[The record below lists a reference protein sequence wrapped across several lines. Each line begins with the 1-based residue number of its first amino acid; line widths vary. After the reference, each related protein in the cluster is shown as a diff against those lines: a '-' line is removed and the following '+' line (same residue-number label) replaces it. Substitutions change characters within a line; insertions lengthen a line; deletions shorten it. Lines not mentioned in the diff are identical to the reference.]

1 MKKYNGNKF
10 SCEFVIDDCKF
21 FGEIT
26 FDGIN
31 TKAEIWSSEPIVI
44 NRVSDNIYGLIYDGM
59 KYITLMD
66 SIFLSENG
74 ASTARQGDKYVHRYN
89 CIIHP
94 RFVAIGSEWLEN
106 TTSVEKVWFSTD
118 KLEKIFHDHFA
129 YRPVIHVDE
138 SLVNNLIKC
147 DLEYSRSKYG
157 FQYNINDHIINK
169 YHDIGTPPS
178 VYIYTGSKEILSFK
192 TGLGEFSLYHI
203 EGQTSYG
210 GSGVKSD
217 ISTQFYM
224 SLNESASVEKI
235 VHECWKVHNF
245 IKILSGKEDYLSKIC
260 LEINGGEENGYFEIY
275 VSTDTVEYSDVH
287 FDSLLN
293 AKMEKDY
300 LSEIFQKWFDRHE
313 DWKDARNQLCHTYS
327 SNNYNVDRVVKCAN
341 IFDLIP
347 DESKVDLPEDIK
359 EAKVQARKIFRAL
372 PDSLEKTSFLQAL
385 GRLGTKTL
393 KHKINNRIDIILS
406 NSDFEFQDLKFVA
419 HQAVDCRNYF
429 VHGSNKKFDYD
440 LHFDMVN
447 FFIDT
452 LEFIFVVSDLI
463 ECGWKIDDWCKSYI
477 PNHKVGRYFT
487 EYPHYLAQLHLITSQ
502 SSS

>member
-157 FQYNINDHIINK
+157 FQYNINDHIIDK

-178 VYIYTGSKEILSFK
+178 VYIYTGSK
-192 TGLGEFSLYHI
+192 
-203 EGQTSYG
+203 
-210 GSGVKSD
+210 
-217 ISTQFYM
+217 
-224 SLNESASVEKI
+224 A
-235 VHECWKVHNF
+235 
-245 IKILSGKEDYLSKIC
+245 
-260 LEINGGEENGYFEIY
+260 
-275 VSTDTVEYSDVH
+275 
-287 FDSLLN
+287 
-293 AKMEKDY
+293 
-300 LSEIFQKWFDRHE
+300 
-313 DWKDARNQLCHTYS
+313 
-327 SNNYNVDRVVKCAN
+327 
-341 IFDLIP
+341 
-347 DESKVDLPEDIK
+347 
-359 EAKVQARKIFRAL
+359 
-372 PDSLEKTSFLQAL
+372 
-385 GRLGTKTL
+385 GR
-393 KHKINNRIDIILS
+393 D
-406 NSDFEFQDLKFVA
+406 
-419 HQAVDCRNYF
+419 
-429 VHGSNKKFDYD
+429 
-440 LHFDMVN
+440 
-447 FFIDT
+447 
-452 LEFIFVVSDLI
+452 
-463 ECGWKIDDWCKSYI
+463 
-477 PNHKVGRYFT
+477 
-487 EYPHYLAQLHLITSQ
+487 
-502 SSS
+502 